1 MDAGV
6 AVARRCS
13 ALGSTPL
20 LLGLDSYTLHSA
32 VDSLLATT
40 KRPQTLTTTDD
51 GGSTWRPFLRPRTRK
66 PGKSKKAEAKRI
78 KAAWD
83 KVNEERGTG
92 QALPFQDMQAF
103 QIEAQR
109 AAQAQAMQEAQVAA
123 EAMSQ
128 QWVAQQA
135 AAQAEAAAA
144 QAAARQATTQAL
156 LSFMAQSQAK
166 DLATLGASVLDDTPL
181 MHSGVSSMSSGQ
193 LRGVL
198 HEPSYELSFLY
209 EFQYASMAE
218 SASQVEPRAATAQKD
233 MVAAAEKEAKKEGGC
248 IGRGVRIRGSTT
260 SGYSFYDMTQMA
272 GGAPTG
278 QKIARTGTVQALLP

>member
-1 MDAGV
+1 
-6 AVARRCS
+6 
-13 ALGSTPL
+13 
-20 LLGLDSYTLHSA
+20 
-32 VDSLLATT
+32 
-40 KRPQTLTTTDD
+40 
-51 GGSTWRPFLRPRTRK
+51 LRPRTR
-66 PGKSKKAEAKRI
+66 PAGKSKKTEAKRI
-78 KAAWD
+78 KKAQEGAN
-83 KVNEERGTG
+83 KG
-92 QALPFQDMQAF
+92 QAQGSLPFEDMQAF

-109 AAQAQAMQEAQVAA
+109 AAQAQAMQEAQAAA

-144 QAAARQATTQAL
+144 QAAARQASTQAL

-166 DLATLGASVLDDTPL
+166 DLATMGASALDDTPL
-181 MHSGVSSMSSGQ
+181 MHSGVSSMSSGT
-193 LRGVL
+193 LKGVL
-198 HEPSYELSFLY
+198 HEPTYEMAFLY

-218 SASQVEPRAATAQKD
+218 SASQVEPRAATAKTD
-233 MVAAAEKEAKKEGGC
+233 MLAAAEKEKKKEGGC
-248 IGRGVRIRGSTT
+248 IGRGVRIRGSTA